1 VASSRR
7 DGISELKPQPDKIPP
22 KIAIRSMRLI
32 SVNVGTPNEI
42 GKSRGRPVLSGI
54 LKKPLGGSVIV
65 RRLNLEGDRQA
76 DLTVHGGEDKAVY
89 AYPSEHYGYWKE
101 GYPEMDLPWGSFGE
115 NFTTE
120 GLLEDEVHVGDRFVI
135 GSAEFA
141 ATQPRFPCFKLGI
154 KFGTNT
160 MIKSFLD
167 SERSGFYL
175 RVLREGQVEAGDE
188 IKVVKV
194 NSHSE
199 TMTSIVRAV
208 KRSG

>member
-1 VASSRR
+1 
-7 DGISELKPQPDKIPP
+7 
-22 KIAIRSMRLI
+22 MRLV
-32 SVNVGTPNEI
+32 SVNVGTPSEI
-42 GKSRGRPVLSGI
+42 GRSRGRAVLSAIFKKPVLG
-54 LKKPLGGSVIV
+54 PVIV

-89 AYPSEHYGYWKE
+89 AYPSEHYEYWKE
-101 GYPEMDLPWGSFGE
+101 RYPGMDTPWGAFGE

-120 GLLEDEVHVGDRFVI
+120 GLLEDDVHVGDRFII

-154 KFGTNT
+154 KFETGTI
-160 MIKSFLD
+160 IKSFLE
-167 SERSGFYL
+167 SERTGFYL

-194 NSHSE
+194 NPESE
-199 TMTSIVRAV
+199 TITSIVRAV